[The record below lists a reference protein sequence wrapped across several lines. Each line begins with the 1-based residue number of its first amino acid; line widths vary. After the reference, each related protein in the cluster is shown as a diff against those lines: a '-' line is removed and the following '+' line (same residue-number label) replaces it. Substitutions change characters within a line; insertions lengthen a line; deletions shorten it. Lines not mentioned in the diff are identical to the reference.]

1 MPVLYTAHVHVT
13 GGREGKAESD
23 DKKLSVTLSRPA
35 PGGTGTNPEQLFA
48 AGYAACFAS
57 AVAFVAG
64 QKKLETGTINVQS
77 EVALNQNDGGFY
89 LDATLNFL
97 LPSLDKETA
106 EKLVA
111 EAHNVC
117 PYSKATRGNINVTLK
132 VNGNPIE
139 AK

>member
-1 MPVLYTAHVHVT
+1 MPVLYTAHVNVA
-13 GGREGKAESD
+13 GGREGRAESD

-64 QKKLETGTINVQS
+64 QKKMETGAINVQS
-77 EVALNQNDGGFY
+77 EVTLNQNDGGFY
-89 LDATLNFL
+89 LEATLNFL
-97 LPSLDKETA
+97 LPGLDKDTA

-111 EAHNVC
+111 EAHGVC
-117 PYSKATRGNINVTLK
+117 PYSKATRGNITVTLK
-132 VNGNPIE
+132 VNGNPI
-139 AK
+139 AVK